1 LSEDRITQNQ
11 DEARPLKGREF
22 DTIADL
28 LKRFQ
33 FALDEEIAAVRE
45 RPSQETLEGG
55 VYAAGKSADEHD
67 YTFKSGTSSLRFAE
81 QIRAK
86 YADKGYEV
94 SYVDAK
100 DDEITLRFPE
110 HLGLQIPVVDL
121 EWENDFVLRKM
132 QDQIRFMQTSEKD
145 EQFIRIR
152 ELFYPDPPERIE
164 PGRTDYAR
172 RLYEM
177 GEVEFRDDGLRNEA
191 QQEAIRKALYNR
203 VSFVWGP
210 PGTGK
215 TSTLGYIV
223 ANFVLRGKR
232 TLFVSNTNRAV
243 DVGML
248 AVMEA
253 LHAVGASDQ
262 ISEITRFGDIAL
274 ESEALERIHH
284 QRQAD
289 ARRARIRQLAAKW
302 QDLLA
307 RYGALND
314 EIEAIEMDGSFAPE
328 ELEIQMDALSSEIR
342 KAGGLRRITEL
353 LENLQ
358 PQLQNAE
365 YYELIS
371 KKAVGTTLA
380 RVCTSDMLF
389 DMEFDAVVVDESSM
403 ASLPYLAVM
412 ASRCTSNLVIAGDP
426 MQLPPIAVTKNPDA
440 AGVLE
445 QDIFGFASRAE
456 QVSELFDW
464 HDFNPLQTTF
474 FDIQY
479 RLRQDLADIISEVFY
494 EGRLKTADA
503 GNDQQTPKS
512 GAGAPKGKGDGL
524 AAKGESNPARS
535 FEVVD
540 TSFFEPLITK
550 KNQDFG
556 FSPINEMHQKVLVDL
571 VYQLVTKDLV
581 PPGQVGV
588 IVPFRSA
595 VWDIRKSLRRKGL
608 SDIEVGTIHTFQ
620 GREKRIIVFDTVMS
634 GMVERGQTRHFS
646 VRPFDE
652 TKNGLSVPRLLNVAF
667 SRAKDRLIIL
677 ADMNHINKVYNGKFL
692 GRLLARLQK

>member
-1 LSEDRITQNQ
+1 LNQPLDDTTGEHHQ

-22 DTIADL
+22 DTIANL

-45 RPSQETLEGG
+45 RPSQETLEAG
-55 VYAAGKSADEHD
+55 VYSAGKATDEHD
-67 YTFKSGTSSLRFAE
+67 YTFKSGSASLRFAE
-81 QIRAK
+81 QIRARF
-86 YADKGYEV
+86 AEKGFDV

-100 DDEITLRFPE
+100 DDEVTLRFPE
-110 HLGLQIPVVDL
+110 HLGPAIPSVDL

-132 QDQIRFMQTSEKD
+132 QDQIRFMLTAEKD

-152 ELFYPDPPERIE
+152 ELFYPDTPSRTE

-177 GEVEFRDDGLRNEA
+177 GEVDFRDDGLRNEA

-223 ANFVLRGKR
+223 ANFVLLGKR

-253 LHAVGASDQ
+253 LHAVNASAQ
-262 ISEITRFGDIAL
+262 IAEITRFGDSAL
-274 ESEALERIHH
+274 DSEALERIHH
-284 QRQAD
+284 QRQVD
-289 ARRARIRQLAAKW
+289 ARRARIRQRAAAW

-314 EIEAIEMDGSFAPE
+314 EIEAIEMDGSYAPE
-328 ELEIQMDALSSEIR
+328 ELEVQMDAISSEIR

-358 PQLQNAE
+358 PQLQNAD

-412 ASRCTSNLVIAGDP
+412 ASRCSAHLVIAGDP
-426 MQLPPIAVTKNPDA
+426 MQLPPIAITKNPDA

-464 HDFNPLQTTF
+464 HDFNPLQTSF
-474 FDIQY
+474 FDTQY
-479 RLRQDLADIISEVFY
+479 RLKEDLADVISEVFY
-494 EGRLKTADA
+494 EGRLRTGVPEKNLPA
-503 GNDQQTPKS
+503 GERV
-512 GAGAPKGKGDGL
+512 A
-524 AAKGESNPARS
+524 S
-535 FEVVD
+535 FKVVD
-540 TSFFEPLITK
+540 TSFFEPILTK
-550 KNQDFG
+550 KNNDFG
-556 FSPINEMHQKVLVDL
+556 FSPVNEMHQKILTDL
-571 VYQLVTKDLV
+571 VYQLVAKDLI
-581 PPGQVGV
+581 PMGNIGV

-595 VWDIRKSLRRKGL
+595 VWDLRRALTKKGL
-608 SDIEVGTIHTFQ
+608 TDVEVGTIHTFQ
-620 GREKRIIVFDTVMS
+620 GREKRIIVFDTVMT

-667 SRAKDRLIIL
+667 SRSREQLIIL
-677 ADMNHINKVYNGKFL
+677 ADMNHIAKVYAGKFL
-692 GRLLARLQK
+692 GKLLTRLSNG